1 MSAYD
6 PETKDAI
13 RNEYITSRK
22 TLAEVASL
30 FNVAVSTVI
39 RWKGEAKKY
48 SDDWDALREHFF
60 LVGSGMEC
68 ITRQMF
74 VEYVLQHKK
83 VLEELREDTDIST
96 TTKVEMLAKLS
107 SSLSKTV
114 EASRHALP
122 KTDRLATALDVMRK
136 LVQFT
141 QHRYPQHAS
150 YILEILEPFGNVL
163 ATEYSQ

>member
-1 MSAYD
+1 MSAYA
-6 PETKDAI
+6 PETKEAI

-22 TLAEVASL
+22 TLAEVASS
-30 FNVAVSTVI
+30 FNVALSTAA
-39 RWKGEAKKY
+39 RWKGEAKKL
-48 SDDWDALREHFF
+48 SDDWDILREHFF
-60 LVGSGMEC
+60 LVGSGMEN

-74 VEYVLQHKK
+74 IEYVLQHKK
-83 VLEELREDTDIST
+83 ILEEIQEDMDIST
-96 TTKVEMLAKLS
+96 STKVHMLAKLS

-141 QHRYPQHAS
+141 QHRYPQHAL
-150 YILEILEPFGNVL
+150 YLLEILEPFGNIL
-163 ATEYSQ
+163 ITEYGQ